1 MSHLLPANDSAGRC
15 ALCGREVGSRTRHHL
30 RPRSE
35 GGVETEAVCSGC
47 HRQVHALFT
56 NATLARELD
65 TLEKLRAAPEMQS
78 YLKWATRQQDRHVR
92 VRRSHH
98 RR

>member
-1 MSHLLPANDSAGRC
+1 MSYLIPANDSSGCC
-15 ALCGREVGSRTRHHL
+15 ALCGREVGSRSRHHL
-30 RPRSE
+30 CPRSE
-35 GGVETEAVCSGC
+35 GGVETAAVCSGC

-78 YLKWATRQQDRHVR
+78 YLKWAARQQDRHVR
-92 VRRSHH
+92 VRRSKQ